1 MHQQSFLCKGGQKG
15 EIMEEELLKIKQ
27 DIVESIE
34 KIENKKD
41 LNELKVAFLG
51 KAGKLTAVLKGMRD
65 VPSEDRPRIG
75 VMVNEVRALVEE
87 KIAKKEEEL
96 NQQELAEKLSS
107 EKVDITMPSVGTKK
121 GALHPVTSMTDRLVD
136 ICVNLGFSVVEGPEI
151 ESDYYNF
158 EAVNTPKSHPARDMQ
173 DSFYFSDNIL
183 LRTQTTAVQA
193 RAMEA
198 IKPPFKIVVPGKTY
212 RNDSDATH
220 SPMFNQL
227 EGLVIDENVS
237 MADLKIMLSVMMKR
251 LFGQDT
257 LIRFRP
263 SYFPFTEPSIEV
275 DVSCPQ
281 CHGQGCKLCKN
292 SGYLEL
298 LGAGVVNPKV
308 LDFNGIDSK
317 KYKGFAFGF
326 GIDRASMLFT
336 GNTDMRSLFKNDIR
350 FLKQSR

>member
-1 MHQQSFLCKGGQKG
+1 
-15 EIMEEELLKIKQ
+15 MEQELKKIKL
-27 DIVESIE
+27 EAGEAIE
-34 KIENKKD
+34 KVEDKKS
-41 LNELKVAFLG
+41 LAELKLSYLG
-51 KAGKLTAVLKGMRD
+51 KSGKLTAILKGMRD

-75 VMVNEVRALVEE
+75 ALVNEVRTFVEE
-87 KIAKKEEEL
+87 AFSAKEQEFLQKELE
-96 NQQELAEKLSS
+96 EKLQN
-107 EKVDITMPSVGTKK
+107 EKVDITLPSKGTKR

-173 DSFYFSDNIL
+173 DSFYFTDNVL

-193 RAMEA
+193 RAMETM
-198 IKPPFKIVVPGKTY
+198 KPPFKIIVPGKTY

-227 EGLVIDENVS
+227 EGLVVDENVS
-237 MADLKIMLSVMMKR
+237 MADLKNMLSIMMKR
-251 LFGQDT
+251 LFGEDT
-257 LIRFRP
+257 RVRFRP

-281 CHGQGCKLCKN
+281 CHGKGCKLCK
-292 SGYLEL
+292 STGYLEL

-308 LDFNGIDSK
+308 LDFNGINSK
-317 KYKGFAFGF
+317 KYKGFAFGI

-336 GNTDMRSLFKNDIR
+336 GNTDMRSLFKNDVR

>member
-1 MHQQSFLCKGGQKG
+1 
-15 EIMEEELLKIKQ
+15 MEEELKKIQ
-27 DIVESIE
+27 QEAVE
-34 KIENKKD
+34 KFQNVLDKKMLAD
-41 LNELKVAFLG
+41 LKVYFLG
-51 KAGKLTAVLKGMRD
+51 KSGRLTAVLKGMRD
-65 VPSEDRPRIG
+65 VPNQDKPRLG
-75 VMVNEVRALVEE
+75 AMVNEVRALVEKMVFDAEE
-87 KIAKKEEEL
+87 KFAQKELE
-96 NQQELAEKLSS
+96 EKLQN
-107 EKVDITMPSVGTKK
+107 EKVDISLPSKGVKK

-136 ICVNLGFSVVEGPEI
+136 ICVNLGFTVVDGPEI

-173 DSFYFSDNIL
+173 DSFYFSENIL

-193 RAMEA
+193 RAMEQ

-227 EGLVIDENVS
+227 EGLVVDENVS
-237 MADLKIMLSVMMKR
+237 MADLKNMLSIMMKR
-251 LFGQDT
+251 LFGEDT
-257 LIRFRP
+257 MIRFRP

-281 CHGQGCKLCKN
+281 CHGKGCKLCKN
-292 SGYLEL
+292 TGYLEL

-308 LDFNGIDSK
+308 LDYNGIDSK
-317 KYKGFAFGF
+317 KYKGFAFGI

-336 GNTDMRSLFKNDIR
+336 NNTDMRSLFKNDVR

>member
-1 MHQQSFLCKGGQKG
+1 
-15 EIMEEELLKIKQ
+15 MEQELKKIKL
-27 DIVESIE
+27 EAGEEIE
-34 KIENKKD
+34 KVEDKKSLAQLK
-41 LNELKVAFLG
+41 LNYLG
-51 KAGKLTAVLKGMRD
+51 KNGKLTAILKGMRD

-75 VMVNEVRALVEE
+75 ALVNEVRTFVEE
-87 KIAKKEEEL
+87 AFSAKERELLQKELE
-96 NQQELAEKLSS
+96 EKLQN
-107 EKVDITMPSVGTKK
+107 EKVDITLPSKGSKR
-121 GALHPVTSMTDRLVD
+121 GALHPVASMTDRLID

-173 DSFYFSDNIL
+173 DSFYFTDNVL

-193 RAMEA
+193 RAMETM
-198 IKPPFKIVVPGKTY
+198 KPPFKIIVPGKTY

-227 EGLVIDENVS
+227 EGLVVDENVS
-237 MADLKIMLSVMMKR
+237 MADLKNMLSIMMKR
-251 LFGQDT
+251 LFGEDT
-257 LIRFRP
+257 CVRFRP

-281 CHGQGCKLCKN
+281 CHGKGCKLCKN
-292 SGYLEL
+292 TGYLEL

-308 LDFNGIDSK
+308 LDFNGINSK
-317 KYKGFAFGF
+317 KYKGFAFGI

>member
-1 MHQQSFLCKGGQKG
+1 
-15 EIMEEELLKIKQ
+15 MEQELNKIKIEAGQ
-27 DIVESIE
+27 AIE
-34 KIENKKD
+34 KVQDKKA
-41 LNELKVAFLG
+41 LQELKLTYLG
-51 KAGKLTAVLKGMRD
+51 KSGKLTAILKGMRD
-65 VPSEDRPRIG
+65 VPAEDRPRIG
-75 VMVNEVRALVEE
+75 ALVNDVRAFVEE
-87 KIAKKEEEL
+87 AFSLKEQL
-96 NQQELAEKLSS
+96 FLQQELDEKLQN
-107 EKVDITMPSVGTKK
+107 EQVDITLPSKGIKK

-183 LRTQTTAVQA
+183 LRTQTSAVQA
-193 RAMEA
+193 RAMETM
-198 IKPPFKIVVPGKTY
+198 KPPFKIIVPGKTY

-227 EGLVIDENVS
+227 EGLVVDENVS
-237 MADLKIMLSVMMKR
+237 MADLKAMLSIMMKR
-251 LFGQDT
+251 LFGEDT

-275 DVSCPQ
+275 DVICPQ
-281 CHGQGCKLCKN
+281 CHGQACQLCK
-292 SGYLEL
+292 STGYLEL

-308 LDFNGIDSK
+308 LDFNGINSK
-317 KYKGFAFGF
+317 KYKGFAFGI

-336 GNTDMRSLFKNDIR
+336 GNTDMRSLFKNDVR
-350 FLKQSR
+350 FLKQSK

>member
-1 MHQQSFLCKGGQKG
+1 
-15 EIMEEELLKIKQ
+15 MEKELLMIKEE
-27 DIVESIE
+27 VAELV
-34 KIENKKD
+34 NKAVDKKA
-41 LNELKVAFLG
+41 LNELKVYFLG
-51 KAGKLTAVLKGMRD
+51 KTGKLTNLLKGMKD
-65 VPSEDRPRIG
+65 VPAQDKPKVG
-75 VMVNEVRALVEE
+75 ALVNEVRKFVESTFLS
-87 KIAKKEEEL
+87 KEEYFAQKEL
-96 NQQELAEKLSS
+96 DEKLNN
-107 EKVDITMPSVGTKK
+107 EKVDITLPSKNMKK

-136 ICVNLGFSVVEGPEI
+136 ICVNLGFTVVDGPEI

-173 DSFYFSDNIL
+173 DSFYFTENIL

-193 RAMEA
+193 RAMESM
-198 IKPPFKIVVPGKTY
+198 KPPFKIVVPGKTY

-227 EGLVIDENVS
+227 EGLVVDENVS
-237 MADLKIMLSVMMKR
+237 MADLKNMLSIMMKR
-251 LFGQDT
+251 LFGEDT

-281 CHGQGCKLCKN
+281 CHGKGCKLCKDT
-292 SGYLEL
+292 GYLEL

-308 LDFNGIDSK
+308 LDYNGIDSK
-317 KYKGFAFGF
+317 KYKGFAFGI

-336 GNTDMRSLFKNDIR
+336 NNTDMRSLFKNDIR
-350 FLKQSR
+350 FLKQGR